1 MNMGLTIDNLHD
13 KLTKYKSVDVKSQ
26 ALLQF
31 TASEIM
37 KVMPLIES
45 NLEEIFILIK
55 KNYNENVL
63 NNLIARDFGSQISH
77 DPKVLERKL
86 NVISACAEHQM
97 KEIE

>member
-1 MNMGLTIDNLHD
+1 
-13 KLTKYKSVDVKSQ
+13 
-26 ALLQF
+26 
-31 TASEIM
+31 M